1 VTCRI
6 LPLLA
11 LLLLPGCSRA
21 PTEGAAAEA
30 VERPVGTEVGYQAP
44 DWSLPRLH
52 GEGSLKLSEQRGKV
66 VLVSFWASWCGPCRL
81 EVPAL
86 EQAWKDYRE
95 KDALFVGISLDDTAE
110 DAEGFLQHSPTSYE
124 ALLDAGGRSVGN
136 PWGAMSIPMTV
147 LIDKQGVVR
156 SKHIG
161 YTPSALKNLLVQ
173 VDELMKE

>member
-1 VTCRI
+1 MTHRI
-6 LPLLA
+6 LLLST
-11 LLLLPGCSRA
+11 LLLLVGCRA
-21 PTEGAAAEA
+21 MPSVEEPAAAP
-30 VERPVGTEVGYQAP
+30 ERPLGTDIGYQAP
-44 DWSLPRLH
+44 DWELPLLQ
-52 GEGSLKLSEQRGKV
+52 GEGTLSLSAQRGKV

-86 EQAWKDYRE
+86 ESAWKQYVD
-95 KDALFVGISLDDTAE
+95 KDALFVGVSLDDTRE
-110 DAEGFLQHSPTSYE
+110 QAEGFLRQNPVSYAA
-124 ALLDAGGRSVGN
+124 ALDIGGRAVGN

-156 SKHIG
+156 QKHIG